1 MTWEQRFGGL
11 IELDGDEWDAA
22 HKRLEQEWLAAY
34 TTAFVKIAVSRG
46 WRREDAETWP
56 VGIGDEA
63 LIVAPPPSPAARR
76 IVPLI
81 GVSLICRLCVSDE
94 FREHPISAGYVAPAA
109 CQGDSVRRLSEI
121 IRLDCAQLVVQ
132 SIRHPVISI
141 CDECLKQ
148 NTPQPK
154 MFFYSTERAGVGCPA
169 APAGRPEADEHHFL
183 RVLRVKR

>member
-34 TTAFVKIAVSRG
+34 TAAFVEIAVSRG

-63 LIVAPPPSPAARR
+63 FIVAPPPSLAARW

-81 GVSLICRLCVSDE
+81 GASLICRLRVSDE
-94 FREHPISAGYVAPAA
+94 IREQPISAGYVTPAA
-109 CQGDSVRRLSEI
+109 RPGNWYAVSARLS
-121 IRLDCAQLVVQ
+121 A
-132 SIRHPVISI
+132 SIARS
-141 CDECLKQ
+141 
-148 NTPQPK
+148 
-154 MFFYSTERAGVGCPA
+154 S
-169 APAGRPEADEHHFL
+169 
-183 RVLRVKR
+183 